1 MTARI
6 TIDLGAKGP
15 VLRINQAQILLEAH
29 SSPDV
34 RNAPIGAT
42 NWTRRK
48 GEKPM
53 YFNHR
58 EFIEEQ
64 EEQVEHEEPWDLEAI
79 LELEG
84 ILILER
90 EPIVEP
96 TREYVPMDDYLEKEL
111 EREKQEK
118 LAEILPDRIP

>member
-15 VLRINQAQILLEAH
+15 VLRIKQAQILLEAH

-48 GEKPM
+48 GE
-53 YFNHR
+53 N
-58 EFIEEQ
+58 
-64 EEQVEHEEPWDLEAI
+64 L
-79 LELEG
+79 
-84 ILILER
+84 
-90 EPIVEP
+90 
-96 TREYVPMDDYLEKEL
+96 
-111 EREKQEK
+111 
-118 LAEILPDRIP
+118 